1 MPDYPIL
8 DQVILGN
15 SVLRWLLALL
25 TVVLVLVA
33 VAISRRVFS
42 RRLQF
47 GPPATSAILEDLG
60 QAVSRATAQ
69 PIVFLLALYAGS
81 LTLTFDPQA
90 KALLRA
96 GAIILVLIQLGI
108 WGNTLIARWMDRYV
122 ARQPDPGA
130 AGTARL
136 FGFLARLALYVL
148 LFLLILDNVPGV
160 EITALLASVGIGG
173 IAVALAVQNILG
185 DLFASLSIALDKPFV
200 VGDFISVGSEM
211 GTVEE
216 IGLKTTRVR
225 SISGE
230 QLIFSNTDLLNSRI
244 RNFGRMQERRVVFSI
259 GVSYETGVDTLRAIP
274 DIIRSVI
281 EAQEHVR
288 FDRAH
293 LARIDAYD
301 LVYEVVY
308 FVLSPDFLMYMDIQQ
323 NINLSIIERFRTEE
337 IDIIYPT
344 QQIYL
349 YDQTPARNDRPGQ
362 GTARPG
368 TAGSDSNA

>member
-1 MPDYPIL
+1 MLDHPIL
-8 DQVILGN
+8 DQIILGN

-25 TVVLVLVA
+25 TVMLVLA
-33 VAISRRVFS
+33 AASIGRWIFS
-42 RRLQF
+42 RRLRL
-47 GPPATSAILEDLG
+47 GPPITNVVLDDLG
-60 QAVSRATAQ
+60 QAVTQTTARS
-69 PIVFLLALYAGS
+69 IVFLLALYAGS
-81 LTLTFDPQA
+81 LTLIFDPRA

-96 GAIILVLIQLGI
+96 GAIILILVQVGI
-108 WGNTLIARWMDRYV
+108 WGNLLITRWTTRYA
-122 ARQPDPGA
+122 ARQQDPAA

-136 FGFLARLALYVL
+136 FGFMARLALYVV
-148 LFLLILDNVPGV
+148 LFLLILDNIPGV

-200 VGDFISVGSEM
+200 VGDFIIVGNEM

-230 QLIFSNTDLLNSRI
+230 QLIFSNTDLLGSRI
-244 RNFGRMQERRVVFSI
+244 RNFGRMQERRVVFTI
-259 GVSYETGVDTLRAIP
+259 GVSYETDARTLRAIP
-274 DIIRSVI
+274 AILRDIVES
-281 EAQEHVR
+281 QEQVR

-293 LARIDAYD
+293 LARIDDYD

-308 FVLSPDFLMYMDIQQ
+308 FVLSPEFNVYMDVQQ
-323 NINLSIIERFRTEE
+323 AINLALIERFRAEE

>member
-1 MPDYPIL
+1 MPDYSFL

-25 TVVLVLVA
+25 TVILVLA
-33 VAISRRVFS
+33 AAAISRRIFS

-60 QAVSRATAQ
+60 QAVSRTTAQ

-81 LTLTFDPQA
+81 LSLTFDPQA

-148 LFLLILDNVPGV
+148 LFLLILDNIPGV

-244 RNFGRMQERRVVFSI
+244 RNFGRMQERRVVFSL
-259 GVSYETGVDTLRAIP
+259 GVSYETSVDTLRAIP
-274 DIIRSVI
+274 GIIRSVI
-281 EAQEHVR
+281 EAQERVR

-308 FVLSPDFLMYMDIQQ
+308 FVLSPDFLVHMDIQQ
-323 NINLSIIERFRTEE
+323 EISLKIIERFRAEA

-349 YDQTPARNDRPGQ
+349 YDQTPARNDRSGQ
-362 GTARPG
+362 GTARRE
-368 TAGSDSNA
+368 TAGSDRNA